1 MASYDV
7 LLLLLVSFCTVQVS
21 IQGENEHRLIGQLM
35 HNIAGERPV
44 INESQ
49 VLNVKVGIYLTQI
62 IELDE
67 TSQVLTTNIWLTLS
81 WNDYQ
86 LQWDPSQYN
95 ELDTVRLDNDALWKP
110 DIVLYNSPHG
120 GRGRAGAYPSRHR
133 AAGGGHPKLVAS
145 QSQRSILNSIT
156 KLNAQER
163 FETTFDANVVVTSSG
178 NCNYIPQ
185 AIFRSTCHVDLR
197 WFPFDTQK
205 CDLKFGSWTYGA
217 WSLDL
222 TMSEA
227 VISEYVPNGEWELVE
242 VSGKKNSRIYECC
255 EEPYSDVTYTIVMR
269 RRSLFYLLHVFIPCI
284 LISILAL
291 FVFLLPADSG
301 EKITLGVAVMLSLIL
316 LMMLGANVIPANSDS
331 VPLIARYFI
340 ITMVIV
346 TLSVIVTVVVLQF
359 HHHDPHGAKMP
370 KWIRVVLFDWC
381 AWFLRMKRPTEDSAD
396 FNDRMVQ
403 PASPDSELVGQAGE
417 GEVLLTKVPS
427 PTVHSHE
434 PEIGKILDEVR
445 YIAKRFREQQQ
456 GKTTR
461 SDWKFAALVIDRL
474 CFVIFLLF
482 IVLFTLGI
490 FVSAPN

>member
-110 DIVLYNSPHG
+110 DIVLYNS
-120 GRGRAGAYPSRHR
+120 
-133 AAGGGHPKLVAS
+133 
-145 QSQRSILNSIT
+145 
-156 KLNAQER
+156 AQER

>member
-1 MASYDV
+1 MAPYDV

-21 IQGENEHRLIGQLM
+21 IQGENEHRLVAELM
-35 HNIAGERPV
+35 QNNWGERPV

-95 ELDTVRLDNDALWKP
+95 ELDTLHLQNDVLWKP
-110 DIVLYNSPHG
+110 DIVLYNS
-120 GRGRAGAYPSRHR
+120 
-133 AAGGGHPKLVAS
+133 
-145 QSQRSILNSIT
+145 
-156 KLNAQER
+156 AQER
-163 FETTFDANVVVTSSG
+163 FETTFDAKVVVTSSG

-217 WSLDL
+217 RSLDL

-269 RRSLFYLLHVFIPCI
+269 RRTLFYVVHLLIPSI

-316 LMMLGANVIPANSDS
+316 LMTLGANVIPANSDS
-331 VPLIARYFI
+331 VPLIAQYFI
-340 ITMVIV
+340 ITIVIV

-381 AWFLRMKRPTEDSAD
+381 AWFLRMKRPGEDSAD

-403 PASPDSELVGQAGE
+403 PASPDSELVGRAGE

-434 PEIGKILDEVR
+434 PEIAKILDEVR

-456 GKTTR
+456 GKTTC
-461 SDWKFAALVIDRL
+461 SDWKFAAVVIDRL